1 MMALRTRL
9 SAATALLIL
18 VALAVTEA
26 RSALPAGTSALD
38 THAPI
43 AVNADDVLADLNGQT
58 LLYTGNVIVTQGM
71 TRLHADRV
79 KVSSSG
85 GKASRVEADG
95 HVVVDTPSG
104 QAMGDSGVY
113 DVAEQVLRL
122 TGNVVLTKDANVMRG
137 GALEVSMTTGMARLT
152 PVPGQSQGRVQ
163 GLFVPKNAA
172 AALPPIPGA
181 PPQPRGKP
189 QKP

>member
-104 QAMGDSGVY
+104 QAM
-113 DVAEQVLRL
+113 
-122 TGNVVLTKDANVMRG
+122 VLTKDANVMRG